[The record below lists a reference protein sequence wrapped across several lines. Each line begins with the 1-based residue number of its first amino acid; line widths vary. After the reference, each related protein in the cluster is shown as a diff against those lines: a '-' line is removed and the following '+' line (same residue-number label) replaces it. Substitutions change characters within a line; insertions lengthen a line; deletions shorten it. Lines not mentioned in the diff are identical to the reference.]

1 MNLDSTYNTG
11 DIYLGKVVGILDNL
25 NVAFI
30 KLDEWKQNGFMVIK
44 DDLFLNLKKNIN
56 LGEEIIVQITK
67 EQVSKKGP
75 TISQE
80 IIIENEEIKAYLY
93 NKNNIN
99 FGKESDINNKR
110 YLQTISK
117 LIKPKKFGLVIKKTN
132 TWINIWKIIHTLNKI
147 EKELLLIKL
156 KIKNN
161 KECPKLISSK
171 QKIIDLIL
179 KQSLLEKKT
188 ILIVE
193 SKKQALNIKKQL
205 YYRGYGKN
213 NFFIEYCNKKT
224 SKKYHYYIENII
236 KNGLQSDIQLNTGG
250 HIIIE
255 KTEAFTSIDVNSGS
269 FNKFGSSRET
279 ILWMNI
285 AASKEIIHQIKL
297 KNISGIIVIDFIDM
311 INQDDQLALLEY
323 LNTQLQSNFSGS
335 QIIQISE
342 IGLVEITKQRE
353 GRNIYDMFT
362 NHCLICN
369 GIGKIREEKLSNK
382 ISRYLLEFTYLH
394 G

>member
-11 DIYLGKVVGILDNL
+11 DIYLGKVVSILDNL

-117 LIKPKKFGLVIKKTN
+117 LIKPKKFGFIIKKTN
-132 TWINIWKIIHTLNKI
+132 TSINIWKIIHTLNEI
-147 EKELLLIKL
+147 EKELLFIKL

-171 QKIIDLIL
+171 QKIIDIIL

-205 YYRGYGKN
+205 YYRDYGKN
-213 NFFIEYCNKKT
+213 NFFIEYCNKET
-224 SKKYHYYIENII
+224 YKKYHYYIENII

-311 INQDDQLALLEY
+311 SNQDDQLALLKY

>member
-1 MNLDSTYNTG
+1 MNLDSTYNIG
-11 DIYLGKVVGILDNL
+11 DIYLGKVVSILDNL

-30 KLDEWKQNGFMVIK
+30 KLDEWKENGFMVIK
-44 DDLFLNLKKNIN
+44 NDLFLNLKKNIN

-67 EQVSKKGP
+67 ERVSKKGP

-93 NKNNIN
+93 TKNNIS
-99 FGKESDINNKR
+99 FGKEYDINNRR

-117 LIKPKKFGLVIKKTN
+117 LIKPKKFGLIIKKTN
-132 TWINIWKIIHTLNKI
+132 TCINIWKIIQTLNEI

-171 QKIIDLIL
+171 QKIIDIIL

-193 SKKQALNIKKQL
+193 SKKQALEIKKQL

-224 SKKYHYYIENII
+224 SKRYHYYIENII

-279 ILWMNI
+279 ILWINI

-311 INQDDQLALLEY
+311 SNQDDQLALLEY

>member
-11 DIYLGKVVGILDNL
+11 DIYLGKVVSILDNL

-117 LIKPKKFGLVIKKTN
+117 LIKPKKFGFIIKKTN
-132 TWINIWKIIHTLNKI
+132 TSINIWKIIHTLNEI
-147 EKELLLIKL
+147 EKELLFIKL

-171 QKIIDLIL
+171 QKIIDIIL

-205 YYRGYGKN
+205 YYRDYGKN
-213 NFFIEYCNKKT
+213 NFFIEYCNKET
-224 SKKYHYYIENII
+224 YKKYHYYIENII

-255 KTEAFTSIDVNSGS
+255 KTEALTSIDVNSGS

-311 INQDDQLALLEY
+311 SNQDDQLALLKY

>member
-1 MNLDSTYNTG
+1 LNLDSTYNTG
-11 DIYLGKVVGILDNL
+11 DIYLGKVVSILDNL

-44 DDLFLNLKKNIN
+44 DNLFLSLKKNIN

-67 EQVSKKGP
+67 EEISKKGP

-99 FGKESDINNKR
+99 FGKGCDSNNKR

-117 LIKPKKFGLVIKKTN
+117 LIKPKKFGLIIKKTN
-132 TWINIWKIIHTLNKI
+132 TSINIWIIIHTLNEI
-147 EKELLLIKL
+147 EKEVLFIKL

-171 QKIIDLIL
+171 QKIIDIIL

-193 SKKQALNIKKQL
+193 SRKQALNIKKQL
-205 YYRGYGKN
+205 YYRGYEKN

-279 ILWMNI
+279 ILWINI
-285 AASKEIIHQIKL
+285 AASKEIINQIKL

-311 INQDDQLALLEY
+311 SHQDDQLALLEY

-353 GRNIYDMFT
+353 GRNIYDMFA
-362 NHCLICN
+362 NHCLVCD

-382 ISRYLLEFTYLH
+382 ISRYLLDFTYLH